1 MQYRV
6 RYQIWRVNADSAE
19 QAKRYVVET
28 MTKHAALNISVE
40 PLQSNSSLLKQLLFG
55 R

>member
-40 PLQSNSSLLKQLLFG
+40 PVTKTSVLKQLLLG

>member
-40 PLQSNSSLLKQLLFG
+40 PIEEKPLWKQFLLG